1 MHSLHKAKVA
11 EEYGEACYSEEDAHK
26 EVHGRDNC
34 IKQRVDHAAQLHY
47 DKGTEEGIQ
56 YEMATWA
63 SSRSTV
69 YTA

>member
-34 IKQRVDHAAQLHY
+34 IKHRADHAVQLHY

-56 YEMATWA
+56 Y
-63 SSRSTV
+63 
-69 YTA
+69 